1 MPRHLP
7 WRDHVHPLGL
17 TPVWVDTEGQLRP
30 WPLSSF
36 AIRVKQRQL
45 PGAFVM
51 PSHLPNPAGDVSRGP
66 DVSWAEPFGKD
77 LGGNEA
83 ETRLTGDEHLEILG
97 PVDCQRRYER
107 LVAPPCPPVLI
118 QLPSP
123 GGEARTEWFYAD
135 ILDISLGGLCL
146 LISGNHDLQVGQT
159 LQVDFNVH
167 RTTDLHRVAGFVR
180 WFVRSGTF
188 NTMGVGFSEPLPQL
202 PQLLPERRNSPRD
215 PKTVAD

>member
-1 MPRHLP
+1 
-7 WRDHVHPLGL
+7 
-17 TPVWVDTEGQLRP
+17 
-30 WPLSSF
+30 
-36 AIRVKQRQL
+36 
-45 PGAFVM
+45 M

-97 PVDCQRRYER
+97 PVDCHRRYER

-188 NTMGVGFSEPLPQL
+188 TTMGVGFCEPLPQL
-202 PQLLPERRNSPRD
+202 PQLLPERRNSPRE
-215 PKTVAD
+215 PKVVAD

>member
-1 MPRHLP
+1 
-7 WRDHVHPLGL
+7 
-17 TPVWVDTEGQLRP
+17 
-30 WPLSSF
+30 
-36 AIRVKQRQL
+36 
-45 PGAFVM
+45 M
-51 PSHLPNPAGDVSRGP
+51 PSHLPNPAGDASRRPG
-66 DVSWAEPFGKD
+66 VSWAEPFDKD

-83 ETRLTGDEHLEILG
+83 ETILTGDEHLEILG
-97 PVDCQRRYER
+97 PDDCQRRHER

-146 LISGNHDLQVGQT
+146 LITGNHDLQVGQT
-159 LQVDFNVH
+159 LLVDFNVH

-202 PQLLPERRNSPRD
+202 PQLLPERRSSPRD